1 MTARSTARAGL
12 ADRLPGVLHL
22 RLISPGERTDAVFS
36 LLATTPGVTNV
47 IVLPA
52 AARVPAGD
60 VVLCDV
66 AREAAHALV
75 VALCELGLDEEG
87 SIAIEDVDTALSRVA
102 RQAERDAPGEGV
114 DAVVWQQVE
123 ERTSDESALS
133 VTFLA
138 FLSIA
143 TMIAG
148 IGVLLDQPI
157 LIVGAMVV
165 GPEFGPIAGL
175 CVALA
180 LRERALAARSLR
192 ALVIGFPFAIG
203 VAVLATLVARA
214 VGLVDPGMLDSAH
227 PLTSFISRP
236 DAFSF
241 IVSFLAGIAGILSLT
256 SAKSGA
262 LIGVLISVTTVP
274 AAGNTAVA
282 LALGDPATAGGSL
295 LQLAVNVSGMVLAGT
310 LTLLVQRRRWRR
322 SRVSTPR

>member
-1 MTARSTARAGL
+1 
-12 ADRLPGVLHL
+12 
-22 RLISPGERTDAVFS
+22 
-36 LLATTPGVTNV
+36 
-47 IVLPA
+47 
-52 AARVPAGD
+52 
-60 VVLCDV
+60 
-66 AREAAHALV
+66 
-75 VALCELGLDEEG
+75 
-87 SIAIEDVDTALSRVA
+87 
-102 RQAERDAPGEGV
+102 
-114 DAVVWQQVE
+114 
-123 ERTSDESALS
+123 
-133 VTFLA
+133 
-138 FLSIA
+138 
-143 TMIAG
+143 MIAG

-322 SRVSTPR
+322 SRGGVHAEVVRPLTVFASAPLGGGSGAVLRPLMHVHHPGGPFTRRTNLVNRHGAWLNVINGRSGRRGAYAEGSLRPPRCWARKRSTAA